1 VPSFAIANFLVDGC
15 SLSSCCPGGETIVGA
30 FDTNN
35 LIYSE
40 QIMLEHLP
48 ARRQLPTPVRCRTS
62 ARPLP
67 RSKRAR
73 HQCARLIPLT
83 GGRSYRV
90 REQSSRP
97 ARCCCQWDA
106 RSRSKQNLRSKK
118 QSGRERRQRERGA
131 SAIRACPSRALEIA
145 AAQGEAAAL
154 L

>member
-1 VPSFAIANFLVDGC
+1 MKGLTSW
-15 SLSSCCPGGETIVGA
+15 CPEGETIVGA

-48 ARRQLPTPVRCRTS
+48 ARRQLPTLVRCRTS

-97 ARCCCQWDA
+97 ALVLLPMGRTLSLQ
-106 RSRSKQNLRSKK
+106 REFKK
-118 QSGRERRQRERGA
+118 QEDRAAEREDRERERGA
-131 SAIRACPSRALEIA
+131 SAIRVCPSRALEIA